1 MAAGD
6 PQDDVV
12 TAPFARQEIDLY
24 GDRLGAG
31 AVVGAFMID
40 ELVAEGGCGAVYRAR
55 DLATGEPAAIKVLH
69 RQHAADGNMVKRFR
83 REALAV
89 QRIAHPGVVAI
100 REVGALH
107 DGRPYCVREWLEGE
121 DLSVELT
128 RRGRLSVGE
137 ILEVAEQVGASLA
150 AAHAC
155 GVIHRDVKAAN
166 VMVRQGGE
174 ATRYTLV
181 DFGIAKWAAP
191 GEHAT
196 VTHATLLGTPQ
207 AMAPEQ
213 IRGEP
218 VDART
223 DVYAFGV
230 LLFQLATGRFPFQ
243 GSDAAEIEEQHL
255 AAPPPR
261 PGELAPLSAR
271 FDAVVMRAL
280 AKRPADRHQSIAELV
295 ADLHAALGGEAAT
308 AGRHAVGLLVSGDEV
323 ADDLLD
329 QAAEA
334 MRAAGMAI
342 ALDLPSAVL
351 GVLPGD
357 SEEERQRALACALA
371 LCRPGL
377 SIALHAAPVDVGAVE
392 AGRGRRLGHHPAVP
406 AQEIDQVLALEV
418 VHRVALGVGERDR
431 GVDRQRGG
439 G

>member
-6 PQDDVV
+6 PEDVV
-12 TAPFARQEIDLY
+12 TAPYTRAEVDLY

-31 AVVGAFMID
+31 AVVGAFLID

-55 DLATGEPAAIKVLH
+55 DMASGELAAIKVLH
-69 RQHAADGNMVKRFR
+69 RHHAADGNMVKRFR

-89 QRIAHPGVVAI
+89 QRIGHPGVVAI

-107 DGRPYCVREWLEGE
+107 DGRPYCVMEWLDGE

-128 RRGRLSVGE
+128 RRGRLSAGE

-166 VMVRQGGE
+166 VMARRDGA

-243 GSDAAEIEEQHL
+243 ATQSSTS
-255 AAPPPR
+255 R
-261 PGELAPLSAR
+261 VCSA
-271 FDAVVMRAL
+271 
-280 AKRPADRHQSIAELV
+280 
-295 ADLHAALGGEAAT
+295 T
-308 AGRHAVGLLVSGDEV
+308 
-323 ADDLLD
+323 
-329 QAAEA
+329 
-334 MRAAGMAI
+334 
-342 ALDLPSAVL
+342 
-351 GVLPGD
+351 
-357 SEEERQRALACALA
+357 
-371 LCRPGL
+371 
-377 SIALHAAPVDVGAVE
+377 
-392 AGRGRRLGHHPAVP
+392 
-406 AQEIDQVLALEV
+406 
-418 VHRVALGVGERDR
+418 
-431 GVDRQRGG
+431 
-439 G
+439 

>member
-12 TAPFARQEIDLY
+12 TAPYTRAEIDLY

-31 AVVGAFMID
+31 AVVGAFLID
-40 ELVAEGGCGAVYRAR
+40 GLVAEGGCGAVYRAR
-55 DLATGEPAAIKVLH
+55 DLVTGEPAAIKVLH
-69 RQHAADGNMVKRFR
+69 RHHATDGNMVKRFR

-89 QRIAHPGVVAI
+89 QRIGHPGVVAI

-107 DGRPYCVREWLEGE
+107 DGRPFCVMEWLEGE

-174 ATRYTLV
+174 ATRYTLI

-280 AKRPADRHQSIAELV
+280 AKRPADRHQGIAELV
-295 ADLHAALGGEAAT
+295 ADLHAALGGEATAS
-308 AGRHAVGLLVSGDEV
+308 AGRTSLGLLVSGDDE

-334 MRAAGMAI
+334 MRGAGMAI

-357 SEEERQRALACALA
+357 SEEERQRALACALE

-377 SIALHAAPVDVGAVE
+377 SIALHAAPVDAGGSARGPLFQLARWPEARRDGVAVSS
-392 AGRGRRLGHHPAVP
+392 AAAPAARP
-406 AQEIDQVLALEV
+406 GDPRITWW
-418 VHRVALGVGERDR
+418 
-431 GVDRQRGG
+431 
-439 G
+439 